1 MRLHRPF
8 ACQEPVPGQA
18 CPLTGA
24 SQFPA
29 ETHYR
34 TCDGL
39 LQLQRTT
46 DSVIFKTACDTA
58 IRLQRYSL
66 SFIRQMVESKCAGVL
81 TEDLPLFAPPEH
93 ANIRGK
99 EQFK

>member
-1 MRLHRPF
+1 MFPKNLPMLIF
-8 ACQEPVPGQA
+8 Y
-18 CPLTGA
+18 T

-39 LQLQRTT
+39 LQLQRTA
-46 DSVIFKTACDTA
+46 DPAIFRTACETA
-58 IRLQRYSL
+58 IRLGRYSL
-66 SFIRQMVESKCAGVL
+66 GFIRQMVESKCAGVL